1 MWSTTLQSVLTNG
14 DVGDKGSNCEKAG
27 VGRQLCV
34 THVHSDDNCPSTIIV
49 SCYHLQHTQS
59 QWSAIGQI
67 KGYTCE
73 SLCIKYI
80 IQFIQLRLKSY
91 MFFSK
96 CCSFVATDNTDT
108 NQKQYL
114 KFEFVKWKC
123 GASWSCGSG
132 FLSPRRSH
140 TWFHA
145 MSFFQWPFKWTIRT
159 GN

>member
-49 SCYHLQHTQS
+49 SCYHLQHTTKS
-59 QWSAIGQI
+59 MVSNWSDQRLHTWKSLYKIY
-67 KGYTCE
+67 YTIYTITAKK
-73 SLCIKYI
+73 LHV
-80 IQFIQLRLKSY
+80 
-91 MFFSK
+91 FSK
-96 CCSFVATDNTDT
+96 CCSFVTTDNTDT

-114 KFEFVKWKC
+114 KFEFLKWKC

-132 FLSPRRSH
+132 LLSPRRSQ

-145 MSFFQWPFKWTIRT
+145 MLFFQWPFKWTIRT
-159 GN
+159 DN